1 MIRAVVVE
9 DEPLAR
15 QYLCTLL
22 EETGKVE
29 VVGEADDGR
38 AGLRLCAERAP
49 DAAFLDIRIPGPDGL
64 SLAGRLLTL
73 ARPPLV
79 VFVTGFS
86 GHAVAAFSVEAVDYL
101 LKPIE
106 LGAVLEPVRRVSHRL
121 AVGARIRRVGR
132 RRARGSPRRQG
143 RERGERQAPPPR
155 RHRRGAAPAPA
166 HLDPHRGRGI
176 PDLLP
181 AGDARALARRVALP
195 ADLPRRD
202 RQHDRRGRSPGSG
215 TGATNSGSWTAPAR
229 SRNPRGPGRP
239 SWPTTSGPAVLADD
253 RPRRFGPDFR
263 PFGQSP
269 PMRRR
274 TALS

>member
-1 MIRAVVVE
+1 VIRAVVVE

-15 QYLCTLL
+15 RYLCTLL

-86 GHAVAAFSVEAVDYL
+86 GHAVDAFRVEAVDYL

-106 LGAVLEPVRRVSHRL
+106 LGAVLETVRRLEHRL
-121 AVGARIRRVGR
+121 
-132 RRARGSPRRQG
+132 
-143 RERGERQAPPPR
+143 E
-155 RHRRGAAPAPA
+155 
-166 HLDPHRGRGI
+166 GRGGVSAESAA
-176 PDLLP
+176 DALGDRLVVKDASEGGVKLLP
-181 AGDARALARRVALP
+181 RGDIVAALRR
-195 ADLPRRD
+195 
-202 RQHDRRGRSPGSG
+202 
-215 TGATNSGSWTAPAR
+215 
-229 SRNPRGPGRP
+229 
-239 SWPTTSGPAVLADD
+239 
-253 RPRRFGPDFR
+253 
-263 PFGQSP
+263 
-269 PMRRR
+269 RRR
-274 TALS
+274 TWILTAAEEFPTYYPLATLARWLGGSPFLQISRDAIVNMTVVTEITRVGDRRYELRLPDRARTVAEASRTGAALLADYLRSGRPG

>member
-1 MIRAVVVE
+1 LIRAVVVE

-15 QYLCTLL
+15 RYLCTLL

-86 GHAVAAFSVEAVDYL
+86 GHAVDAFRVEAVDYL

-106 LGAVLEPVRRVSHRL
+106 FGAVLETVRRLEHRL
-121 AVGARIRRVGR
+121 VGRGEVSTESAADAVGDRLVVKDASEGGVK
-132 RRARGSPRRQG
+132 
-143 RERGERQAPPPR
+143 
-155 RHRRGAAPAPA
+155 
-166 HLDPHRGRGI
+166 
-176 PDLLP
+176 LLP
-181 AGDARALARRVALP
+181 RGDIVAALRR
-195 ADLPRRD
+195 
-202 RQHDRRGRSPGSG
+202 
-215 TGATNSGSWTAPAR
+215 
-229 SRNPRGPGRP
+229 
-239 SWPTTSGPAVLADD
+239 
-253 RPRRFGPDFR
+253 
-263 PFGQSP
+263 
-269 PMRRR
+269 RRR
-274 TALS
+274 TWIHTTAEEFPTYYPLATLVRWLGGSPFLQISRDAIVNMTVVTEITRVGDRRYELRLRDRARTVAESSRTGAALLADYLRSGRPG

>member
-15 QYLCTLL
+15 RYLCTLL

-86 GHAVAAFSVEAVDYL
+86 GHAVDAFRVEAVDYL

-106 LGAVLEPVRRVSHRL
+106 FGAVLETVRRLEHRL
-121 AVGARIRRVGR
+121 DGRGGGSVESAADAVGDRLVVKDASEGGVK
-132 RRARGSPRRQG
+132 
-143 RERGERQAPPPR
+143 
-155 RHRRGAAPAPA
+155 
-166 HLDPHRGRGI
+166 
-176 PDLLP
+176 LLP
-181 AGDARALARRVALP
+181 RGDIVAALRR
-195 ADLPRRD
+195 
-202 RQHDRRGRSPGSG
+202 
-215 TGATNSGSWTAPAR
+215 
-229 SRNPRGPGRP
+229 
-239 SWPTTSGPAVLADD
+239 
-253 RPRRFGPDFR
+253 
-263 PFGQSP
+263 
-269 PMRRR
+269 RRR
-274 TALS
+274 TWIHTAAEEFPTYYPLATLARWLGGSPFLQISRDAIVNMTVVTEITRVGDRRYELRLLDRARTVAESSRTGAALLADYLRSGRPG